1 MEQLL
6 KDIHLKHDI
15 WIDIVKSF
23 GCKHYY
29 AEDIVQEMYIKI
41 IRYHNKGLNID
52 YGDKDFNYY
61 YIFLTLKTLYFNL
74 QKKENKVLILNID
87 DENCINEQYDVD
99 FEKSYN
105 KVLKELNKMYWYDKK
120 VYELLSGNQ
129 SIANLS
135 RRTNIPYHSLYNTY
149 RKVIE
154 KLKKQI

>member
-1 MEQLL
+1 MET
-6 KDIHLKHDI
+6 
-15 WIDIVKSF
+15 
-23 GCKHYY
+23 
-29 AEDIVQEMYIKI
+29 KI
-41 IRYHNKGLNID
+41 LII
-52 YGDKDFNYY
+52 
-61 YIFLTLKTLYFNL
+61 IITLKTLYFNL

-87 DENCINEQYDVD
+87 DEDCINEQYDVD

>member
-1 MEQLL
+1 MQQLL
-6 KDIHLKHDI
+6 KDIYLKHDI

-74 QKKENKVLILNID
+74 QKKENFALINTKL
-87 DENCINEQYDVD
+87 
-99 FEKSYN
+99 KSYF
-105 KVLKELNKMYWYDKK
+105 KK
-120 VYELLSGNQ
+120 KTTLSFHWINY
-129 SIANLS
+129 S
-135 RRTNIPYHSLYNTY
+135 
-149 RKVIE
+149 
-154 KLKKQI
+154 